1 MGSHAEMHALAHPCE
16 ALFDLVAD
24 IERYPEFVP
33 GYVSARIRS
42 RQGMRLV
49 VDQQLGLAGF
59 QRGFTSVAT
68 LERPHRITIR
78 SSQAPFR
85 HLDIDWRFRGRNR
98 GCEVSIRISYEF
110 SVPVL
115 GTLARSWLE
124 QMPSRILRAFEARA
138 KRMRF
143 STPPQG
149 GESRFDAG
157 CDDNEPLP

>member
-1 MGSHAEMHALAHPCE
+1 MGSHAETHALAHPCE
-16 ALFDLVAD
+16 SLFDLVAD
-24 IERYPEFVP
+24 IERYPEFMP

-42 RQGMRLV
+42 RQGMKLV
-49 VDQQLGLAGF
+49 VDQRLGLAGF

-85 HLDIDWRFRGRNR
+85 HLDIDWLFRHRDR

-110 SVPVL
+110 SIPLL
-115 GTLARSWLE
+115 GTFARSWLE

-138 KRMRF
+138 KQRRI
-143 STPPQG
+143 SAPPRV

-157 CDDNEPLP
+157 RDDNEPLP